1 PPRNPPPPSFWSRLW
16 AAPMLHLGRTVLYRY
31 VHGKIY
37 HASLLHKRFPNDH
50 TSQLEP
56 DSLDHFFFSCPLRF
70 AVWQECWRLLFDVP
84 SPSWHS
90 IKSALVTQ
98 SWPDLHEPLTLNP
111 PSLLASAII
120 VGLWRAHWASVFDS
134 SPFIPQKVVTSIHR
148 NIISINRKSSL
159 FPPT

>member
-1 PPRNPPPPSFWSRLW
+1 MGRFTTPPYSTRGSPTTTPPRFV
-16 AAPMLHLGRTVLYRY
+16 AT
-31 VHGKIY
+31 
-37 HASLLHKRFPNDH
+37 ASSSPTLS
-50 TSQLEP
+50 TT
-56 DSLDHFFFSCPLRF
+56 FFFSCPLRF
-70 AVWQECWRLLFDVP
+70 AVWQECWRLLFDVT
-84 SPSWHS
+84 SPSWYS

-134 SPFIPQKVVTSIHR
+134 SPFIPQKVVASIHR
-148 NIISINRKSSL
+148 NIISINRESSL